1 MNSSRVRLLK
11 TGKEKRGA
19 VAYWMSRDQRTE
31 DNWALLFA
39 KSLAMERKVPL
50 VVIFCLA
57 PAFLGATIRQYGFM
71 LRGLEEVEGGL
82 EDRAIPFYL
91 LQGNPG
97 TEISRFIRHHAIGA
111 LVTDFDPLR
120 IKKKWKEAVAAG
132 IDVPLFEVD
141 AHNVLPCWIVSPKQ
155 EYAAYTLR
163 PKIKRLLPFYM
174 DAFPRLKPH
183 TISWN
188 QKVPKVDWTRLI
200 DSLAVDR
207 SVAEVSWIKPGEKQ
221 AGQALNRFIRRGL
234 SNYAGSRND
243 PTESGQSGLSP
254 YLHFGQLSAQRVA
267 LAVVASPAAATVKG
281 SFLEELIVRR
291 ELADNFCFYNSSYDQ
306 FDAFPEWAKKT
317 LNEHRRDRRE
327 FIYSRDAL
335 EKGETHDQLWN
346 AAQMEMVRRGK
357 MHGYMRMYWAKKILE
372 WTHSPE
378 EALEYALYLNDTY
391 ELDGRDPNGYAGIAW
406 SLGGLHDRAWNERP
420 VFGKIRYMNYKG
432 CRSKF
437 AVGTYIADMMQL

>member
-19 VAYWMSRDQRTE
+19 VAYWMSRDQRRE

-120 IKKKWKEAVAAG
+120 IKKKWKEAVAAR

-141 AHNVLPCWIVSPKQ
+141 AHNVVPCWIVSPKQ

-174 DAFPRLKPH
+174 DAFPRLKPL
-183 TISWN
+183 TICWN
-188 QKVPKVDWTRLI
+188 KKVPKVDWIRLI

-221 AGQALNRFIRRGL
+221 AGQALNRFIRSGL
-234 SNYAGSRND
+234 SNYARSRND
-243 PTESGQSGLSP
+243 PTQSGQSNLSP

-267 LAVVASPAAATVKG
+267 LSVITSKAPVAVKEA
-281 SFLEELIVRR
+281 FLEELIVRR
-291 ELADNFCFYNSSYDQ
+291 ELADNFCFYNASYDQ
-306 FDAFPEWAKKT
+306 LQAFPGWAQVT
-317 LNEHRRDRRE
+317 LDAHRNDKRGAVYSLDE
-327 FIYSRDAL
+327 FERG
-335 EKGETHDQLWN
+335 KTHDQLWN
-346 AAQMEMVRRGK
+346 AAQMEMVTRGK
-357 MHGYMRMYWAKKILE
+357 MQGYMRMYWAKKILE
-372 WTHSPE
+372 WAGSPE
-378 EALEYALYLNDTY
+378 EALQYAIYLNDKY
-391 ELDGRDPNGYAGIAW
+391 EIDGRDTNGYAGIAW

-420 VFGKIRYMNYKG
+420 VFGKIRYMSYNG
-432 CRSKF
+432 CKSKF
-437 AVGTYIADMMQL
+437 NVGRYITDIMQL